1 MIGKYTVNEVEDRT
15 KVPASTLRQWERRY
29 GFPLPER
36 SESGYRLYSDHDIA
50 QIEAMRR
57 YIEDGVP
64 ASRAA
69 ELVKNATPK
78 VQNKTSQPAS
88 VFRDRLVRALVNL
101 NDAEADQVLGEAHAL
116 HPVETVMFEVMK
128 PTMVEIGQRWH
139 DGKINS
145 TTEHFASSYMQ
156 GRLRNLLYL
165 AGNILRAPSIVIAC
179 APYDQHEL
187 GALMLAVILRRS
199 GYRVIYVGANTPVA
213 DLAEMASDV
222 KPAAVMVSASV
233 VESVEKL
240 MEEKHRFVGMAPF
253 VIFGGMA
260 FDAQP
265 ALAQTL
271 GGRYLSSNLMEV
283 VSQLDDLI
291 QRVRA

>member
-36 SESGYRLYSDHDIA
+36 SDAGYRLYSDHDVA
-50 QIEAMRR
+50 QIEAMKR

-69 ELVKNATPK
+69 ELVKNAVPREGTK
-78 VQNKTSQPAS
+78 ASQPAS
-88 VFRDRLVRALVNL
+88 SFCNRLVDALVNL
-101 NDAEADQVLGEAHAL
+101 TDAEADKVLSEAHAF

-128 PTMVEIGQRWH
+128 PAMVEIGQRWH

-145 TTEHFASSYMQ
+145 TTEHFASSYIQ
-156 GRLRNLLYL
+156 GRLRHLLQL
-165 AGNILRAPSIVIAC
+165 SGNIQRAPSIIVAC
-179 APYDQHEL
+179 APGDQHEL
-187 GALMLAVILRRS
+187 GALMLAVVLRRS

-222 KPAAVMVSASV
+222 KPAAVMISASV

-240 MEEKHRFVGMAPF
+240 MDEKHRFVGMAPF

-271 GGRYLSSNLMEV
+271 GGRYLSSNLLEV
-283 VSQLDDLI
+283 VSQLDELI